1 MTAQILDG
9 KHVAELTEA
18 ELAQRVEALKSGLAG
33 GLPSLPPFLWE
44 MIPRRRLTSK

>member
-18 ELAQRVEALKSGLAG
+18 ELAQRVEALKETVWRADSRPCHHSCG
-33 GLPSLPPFLWE
+33 
-44 MIPRRRLTSK
+44 R